1 MQTEVLVLNNLHA
14 KVKVQGPKS
23 LVKALAS
30 PKTWKLKANGPRLQ
44 ATKDWAKKFQSV
56 VLAYN

>member
-30 PKTWKLKANGPRLQ
+30 PKTRKLKANSPGLQ
-44 ATKDWAKKFQSV
+44 ATKD
-56 VLAYN
+56 